1 MLFAWNGRK
10 GGRSLA
16 AATLLLLAARPGD
29 AAAGPPIELTP
40 TQLDSVT
47 AGAASGGATATAEAA
62 GVGPGNAAETSA
74 LASVWRGLG
83 TSGWTGRAMALG
95 SGADAASVFGRIGA
109 QAMPFLTAQAAGTAE
124 GEGSNVSSGLVTDG
138 LVSFGSGLTL
148 GSASLLLTAAG
159 TGPLSAEGEAVT
171 QVPDAHGGPGR
182 TLSVQLAGETDDG
195 SLALSGRV
203 LIIRG
208 PLRGLVFQQYET
220 RHCCG
225 DRASARVETTFA
237 PFGTP
242 AFGASRTDRHIDGGD
257 RVHSGVT
264 FALTSFGQSLADIGP
279 WR

>member
-1 MLFAWNGRK
+1 MLFAWNGHK
-10 GGRSLA
+10 SGRSFA

-29 AAAGPPIELTP
+29 AAAGPIELTA
-40 TQLDSVT
+40 TQLDAVT
-47 AGAASGGATATAEAA
+47 AGAASATAEAA
-62 GVGPGNAAETSA
+62 AVGPRNTAKTSA
-74 LASVWRGLG
+74 LASVWQGLG
-83 TSGWTGRAMALG
+83 TNGWTGRAIALG
-95 SGADAASVFGRIGA
+95 MGSVATNVAGGIEA

-159 TGPLSAEGEAVT
+159 TGPLSAQGEAVT
-171 QVPDAHGGPGR
+171 QIPNARGGPGR
-182 TLSVQLAGETDDG
+182 TLSVQLAGEADNG
-195 SLALSGRV
+195 SLSLSGRV

-225 DRASARVETTFA
+225 DQASARVETTFA

-242 AFGASRTDRHIDGGD
+242 AFSASQTDRHIEGGD
-257 RVHSGVT
+257 RVHSGAT